1 MTWQYYEDIDR
12 VKASG
17 TGLTLDVAYY
27 RVTHTDKGETL
38 LPIDTETPLTRGDRV
53 RVRIKY
59 TADRAMDYVELHLQR
74 PAALEPVSTRSGYTY
89 SRGGS
94 YYRSIT
100 NTETVLYF
108 YHINKGTGII
118 DCDLWVSQSGNYSG
132 GVSTL
137 QCMYAPEFTATAMS
151 QQLNTGK

>member
-1 MTWQYYEDIDR
+1 M
-12 VKASG
+12 
-17 TGLTLDVAYY
+17 
-27 RVTHTDKGETL
+27 
-38 LPIDTETPLTRGDRV
+38 

-94 YYRSIT
+94 YYRSIE
-100 NTETVLYF
+100 NTKTTFYF
-108 YHINKGTGII
+108 HHINKGTGTI
-118 DCDLWVSQSGNYSG
+118 DCDLWVNQSGNYSC

-137 QCMYAPEFTATAMS
+137 QCMYAPEFVATAKS
-151 QQLNTGK
+151 LRLNVEE